1 MGKENKTSLEK
12 SHSAWSNTKLTT
24 LCVLT
29 VLFVSAFWLSLG
41 LFTKITEMTSNVVAI
56 IIVAVTFV
64 LSALGILGFSKFTR

>member
-1 MGKENKTSLEK
+1 MGKQNKTSLEK

-24 LCVLT
+24 LCVFT

-41 LFTKITEMTSNVVAI
+41 LVNKITDLTSNVVAI
-56 IIVAVTFV
+56 IVVAVTFV